1 MSETTEVLLAI
12 YLAMY
17 IIVGLAALIAI
28 LYLVLKVKGFLRQV
42 SERVNPLVKQVED
55 TVSKVTSTAQ
65 QVAEQAE
72 QITHTVREQAE
83 QIAHTARSTADHV
96 ARRVESTTDL
106 LRDTITEP
114 VVSVNSVLAGV
125 RKAADVLRERWTR
138 RAKD

>member
-1 MSETTEVLLAI
+1 MMSETTEVLLAI

-42 SERVNPLVKQVED
+42 SERVNPLLKQVED

-72 QITHTVREQAE
+72 QIT
-83 QIAHTARSTADHV
+83 HTARSTADHV

>member
-42 SERVNPLVKQVED
+42 SERVNPLLKQVED

-72 QITHTVREQAE
+72 QIT
-83 QIAHTARSTADHV
+83 HTARSTADHV